1 MFAHL
6 FSWRAKCA
14 HSGGKSAQPPFPP
27 LPVLILGQ
35 KFLCKSPQNLCIFKI
50 LIWIFPY
57 FTLWHTQLF
66 SERQCI
72 RSPEK
77 SCIHLIR
84 HTEHRDLKTNICCF
98 LSDIQVYVFT
108 FWGRKALFFG
118 VNLFPPSKR
127 GPSAA
132 WGRSGRYPA
141 SSTQPPG
148 TISAVFWP
156 QNHTEQ
162 LVLSSVISLPTI
174 INWCFREITKWE
186 GFFFIGL

>member
-118 VNLFPPSKR
+118 VNLFPPLQERSICCMRTLRQVPSELHPATRDNLSSILASKPHR
-127 GPSAA
+127 TASPFQCDI
-132 WGRSGRYPA
+132 PA
-141 SSTQPPG
+141 
-148 TISAVFWP
+148 
-156 QNHTEQ
+156 NNNQ
-162 LVLSSVISLPTI
+162 LV
-174 INWCFREITKWE
+174 F
-186 GFFFIGL
+186 